1 VRAAVLHTPG
11 RHPSV
16 TAHPDPDPVAGQSLV
31 RVTAAP
37 LVPLDLLCASGTSY
51 FGPPVV
57 PYVPGVQG
65 VGVVERSGTV
75 APGTRVWFATSAGMA
90 PGDGSLAEL
99 CAVADADLVPLE
111 IGVPDALVA
120 ALGLSAVAA
129 WMALSWRAR
138 LQPGERVLVLG
149 GGGAVGQAGIGAARV
164 LGAHHVV
171 AVARAEEAQQRA
183 RAAGA
188 NLVVPLVEDVD
199 ELTARLA
206 EATGGAVDV
215 VLDPVFGIAATAASR
230 VLAEGGRLVNLG
242 GASGDE
248 AVFSSSLLRSRSAS
262 VLGYT
267 NNALTRAQRRD
278 ALTAVLRHASAGRIT
293 MSFDSRPLEAVEES
307 WRRQAGGD
315 SSSRL
320 VLLPARRA

>member
-1 VRAAVLHTPG
+1 VRAAVLHTLGQP
-11 RHPSV
+11 PSF
-16 TAHPDPDPVAGQSLV
+16 TDHPDPVPAPGQSLV

-37 LVPLDLLCASGTSY
+37 VVPLDVLCASGASY
-51 FGPPVV
+51 FGRPAV

-65 VGVVERSGTV
+65 VGVVERSGTIT
-75 APGTRVWFATSAGMA
+75 PGSRVWFATSAGMA

-111 IGVPDALVA
+111 TDVPDALVA

-129 WMALSWRAR
+129 WVALSSRAE

-164 LGAHHVV
+164 LGAERVV
-171 AVARAEEAQQRA
+171 AVARSDHAQHRA
-183 RAAGA
+183 REAGA
-188 NLVVPLVEDVD
+188 DVVVPMLDDVD

-206 EATGGAVDV
+206 QATGGTVDV
-215 VLDPVFGIAATAASR
+215 VLDPVFGTAATAASR
-230 VLAEGGRLVNLG
+230 VLGDGGRLVNLG

-248 AVFSSSLLRSRSAS
+248 ALFSSSVLRSRSAS

-267 NNALTRAQRRD
+267 NNSLTAVRRRD
-278 ALTAVLRHASAGRIT
+278 ALAAVLHHASTGQIT
-293 MSFDSRPLEAVEES
+293 MAYDRQPLETVEAC
-307 WRRQAGGD
+307 WRRQAQGE

-320 VLLPARRA
+320 VLLPASGA

>member
-1 VRAAVLHTPG
+1 MRAAVLHTLGQPPSYTD
-11 RHPSV
+11 HPV
-16 TAHPDPDPVAGQSLV
+16 PVVGPGQSLV

-51 FGPPVV
+51 FGEPVV

-65 VGVVERSGTV
+65 VGVVERSERV
-75 APGTRVWFATSAGMA
+75 APGSRVWFATSAGMA

-99 CAVADADLVPLE
+99 CAVADDDLVPLDTD
-111 IGVPDALVA
+111 VPDPLVA

-129 WMALSWRAR
+129 WMALSWRGG

-149 GGGAVGQAGIGAARV
+149 GGGAVGQVGIGAARA
-164 LGAHHVV
+164 LGAQRVV
-171 AVARAEEAQQRA
+171 AVARSEQAQQRA

-188 NLVVPLVEDVD
+188 DVVVPMLDDVD

-206 EATGGAVDV
+206 QATGGQVDV
-215 VLDPVFGIAATAASR
+215 VLDPVFGTAATAASR

-248 AVFSSSLLRSRSAS
+248 ARFSSSVLRSRSAS

-267 NNALTRAQRRD
+267 NNALTPAQRRD
-278 ALTAVLRHASAGRIT
+278 ALAAVLHHAAAGRIT
-293 MSFDSRPLEAVEES
+293 MAYDSRPLEAVDEG
-307 WRRQAGGD
+307 WRRQAEGGT
-315 SSSRL
+315 SSRL
-320 VLLPARRA
+320 VLLPAQRA